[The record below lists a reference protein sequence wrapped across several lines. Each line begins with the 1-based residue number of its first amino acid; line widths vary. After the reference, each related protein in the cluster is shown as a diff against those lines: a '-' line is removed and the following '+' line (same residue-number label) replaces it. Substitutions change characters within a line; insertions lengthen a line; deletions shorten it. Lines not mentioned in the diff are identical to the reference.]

1 MSSSEGISAEALAI
15 RGRSSNRKGKG
26 DRGRSKSRPGFRD
39 LKNQCAFCKELRHWM
54 INCSKA
60 KGEKKESKT
69 KINLAQVISTQAST
83 SQVDGS
89 DSNSS
94 VFSFSVTTSNVGYSS
109 NSEWVLD
116 IEATYHV
123 CSNMNWFSSFE
134 KLDGC
139 FTIMGDDYP
148 CNPYQDG

>member
-1 MSSSEGISAEALAI
+1 LSSSEGISAEALAI

-83 SQVDGS
+83 SQAGGS
-89 DSNSS
+89 DSLI
-94 VFSFSVTTSNVGYSS
+94 FSFSITTLIVGYSGD
-109 NSEWVLD
+109 SEWILD
-116 IEATYHV
+116 TRANYHV
-123 CSNMNWFSSFE
+123 CPNRNWFSSFE
-134 KLDGC
+134 KQYGC
-139 FTIMGDDYP
+139 SVIMGDDRL
-148 CNPYQDG
+148 CNMEE